1 MNKKL
6 KTKGYTTKV
15 FPPPEGWIEHGVYLV
30 EVSANSNNPI
40 HQAIFY
46 TGYLNNKG
54 EPANYNQLWN
64 PTWDGPTP
72 IDKMFYV
79 KIVYYLGKL
88 FDERVPNLNKLFRD
102 IKLELAP
109 GEYNCK
115 VEKMVKDSN
124 SVYTVTL
131 VLK

>member
-6 KTKGYTTKV
+6 KTKGYIPKV

-30 EVSANSNNPI
+30 EVSFNSNNPI
-40 HQAIFY
+40 HQALFY
-46 TGYLNNKG
+46 TGFLRGNG

-64 PTWDGPTP
+64 PTWDAPTS

-79 KIVYYLGKL
+79 KFVAYLGKM
-88 FDERVPNLNKLFRD
+88 FEERVPNLNKLFRD
-102 IKLELAP
+102 IQVELAP

-115 VEKMVKDSN
+115 VEKMIKKSDN
-124 SVYTVTL
+124 TYTLTL